1 MYRNEKGAVLPIALL
16 IAMLAVFILVE
27 ASAIYVSERGY
38 VTEMRNYYNRETEQ
52 LLQKMP
58 AKEDELHVPVDYN
71 GES

>member
-71 GES
+71 GEN